1 MRDMRISEMDD
12 EAQEYLE
19 SYIPK
24 YVPKHR
30 PVYVWFDMY
39 DLEEGRLKIFWEFKF
54 SCACFSPN
62 EILAV
67 RPIVLLRFFPE
78 APWGRIFLSLRRALR

>member
-39 DLEEGRLKIFWEFKF
+39 DLEEGRL
-54 SCACFSPN
+54 
-62 EILAV
+62 
-67 RPIVLLRFFPE
+67 
-78 APWGRIFLSLRRALR
+78 

>member
-1 MRDMRISEMDD
+1 MDD

-19 SYIPK
+19 AYIPK

-39 DLEEGRLKIFWEFKF
+39 DLEEGRL
-54 SCACFSPN
+54 
-62 EILAV
+62 
-67 RPIVLLRFFPE
+67 
-78 APWGRIFLSLRRALR
+78 